1 MRTFHSLAMLS
12 AMAAAL
18 IRAQTSDTATVVGI
32 VTDTTGAAVPAA
44 AVTFTDLGSNQARHQ
59 VVNAEGRYT
68 ITGIPPGNYR
78 VTAEVTGFRQAII
91 PTFKVD
97 VAKSY
102 NLNFTLE
109 VGALTES
116 VEVRADAAA
125 ELQTLDATVGAVIK
139 GESLL
144 RMPAINRSAMT
155 FFALQPL
162 VIPSR
167 GTISLQA
174 GQHLSGQVGGARA
187 DQSTFTVD
195 GINVTDLTAG
205 TNFYAGAATDF
216 NGPTPIIPVP
226 AESVEEFRLST
237 TNTN

>member
-1 MRTFHSLAMLS
+1 MRTLLRFILVSNLAG
-12 AMAAAL
+12 AAVS
-18 IRAQTSDTATVVGI
+18 AQTSDSATVVGI
-32 VTDTTGAAVPAA
+32 VTDMTGAAVTAA
-44 AVTFTDLGSNQARHQ
+44 AVEVVDLSNHQ
-59 VVNAEGRYT
+59 TRRQIVNAEGRYT
-68 ITGIPPGNYR
+68 ISGMLPGVYR
-78 VTAEVTGFRQAII
+78 ITAEARGFRQAII
-91 PTFKVD
+91 PSLKVD

-125 ELQTLDATVGAVIK
+125 ELQTLDATVGSVIK